1 MVNGMSFRFPVPRR
15 RFDPARPEMVDLPHP
30 DPVLLR
36 GEMKNL
42 RIINRRFG
50 GTALAREILKLAQRT
65 GPERQLEIL
74 DLATGSGDL
83 PMEIIQSMGRLDR
96 RVAVTALDRN
106 EVVLEEARA
115 FTSGVEGMTFVR
127 RDILE
132 LDYPDGSFDIVICS
146 LALHHFTRPDAVR
159 IIREMRRL
167 SRTGF
172 VIGDLRRSYA
182 ALAGA
187 WIYTRLTTTNIMTR
201 TDAVASVLAAFT
213 KEELEELMREA
224 GVKGATVY
232 RAPVF
237 RLVAMYVKVQRLEP

>member
-1 MVNGMSFRFPVPRR
+1 MNVLSFRFPVPRR

-42 RIINRRFG
+42 RIINRRFAG
-50 GTALAREILKLAQRT
+50 ATLGREILKLAQRA
-65 GPERQLEIL
+65 GPARQLEIL

-83 PMEIIQSMGRLDR
+83 PAEIIQSMGRLGR
-96 RVAVTALDRN
+96 RVKVTALDRN

-115 FTSGVEGMTFVR
+115 FTSGVQGITLVR
-127 RDILE
+127 GDILE
-132 LDYPDGSFDIVICS
+132 LDYPDKSFDIVICS
-146 LALHHFTRPDAVR
+146 LTLHHFTRADAVR
-159 IIREMRRL
+159 IIREMHRL
-167 SRTGF
+167 SRMGF

-201 TDAVASVLAAFT
+201 TDAIASVLAAFT
-213 KEELEELMREA
+213 KEELEELIREA
-224 GVKGATVY
+224 DVKGATVC

-237 RLVAMYVKVQRLEP
+237 RLVGMSVKIQGLDT